1 MLVDFS
7 MKRTQLNINIDPNLL
22 KEIKFSARKAG
33 KSLVEYVNDF
43 FIKHLHNDP
52 SDDIEIRLSN
62 LENRLKFIEDNIGF
76 ARKHKKKFSNFT
88 PQEAAN
94 YNDFVKAIFEKEVKR
109 KKYNSTKDACNDLIS
124 HLNCFDKWNEK
135 CSLRLKEI
143 LFIDH
148 GDSLN
153 CDEMNSLKDS
163 QMCPSPLRTGIINW
177 INNSEKGKCSCSNS
191 NFPSEQIIRAKGAEL
206 ISDLDI

>member
-1 MLVDFS
+1 

-22 KEIKFSARKAG
+22 KEIKTSARKEG

-43 FIKHLHNDP
+43 LIKHLNNDA
-52 SDDIEIRLSN
+52 SDDLEIRLRN
-62 LENRLKFIEDNIGF
+62 HENRLKFIEKNMGLAI
-76 ARKHKKKFSNFT
+76 KQNKFSDFT

-94 YNDFVKAIFEKEVKR
+94 FNDFVKAIFEKEVKR
-109 KKYNSTKDACNDLIS
+109 KKYNSAKDAWNDLIS
-124 HLNCFDKWNEK
+124 HLNCFDKWNER

-148 GDSLN
+148 GESLN
-153 CDEMNSLKDS
+153 CDEMNFLKDS
-163 QMCPSPLRTGIINW
+163 EMCPSPLRTGIINW
-177 INNSEKGKCSCSNS
+177 ISNSEKGKCSCSNS

>member
-1 MLVDFS
+1 

-22 KEIKFSARKAG
+22 KEIKSSARKAG

-43 FIKHLHNDP
+43 FIKNLDNSAP
-52 SDDIEIRLSN
+52 VELEMRLSN
-62 LENRLKFIEDNIGF
+62 LEKRLKFIEEEMGLDIQRN
-76 ARKHKKKFSNFT
+76 KKFSDYT

-94 YNDFVKAIFEKEVKR
+94 FNDFVKAIFEKEVKK
-109 KKYNSTKDACNDLIS
+109 KKYNSSKDAWNDLIS
-124 HLNCFDKWNEK
+124 HLNCFDKWNER

-148 GDSLN
+148 GESLN
-153 CDEMNSLKDS
+153 CDEMNFLKDS
-163 QMCPSPLRTGIINW
+163 EMCPSPLRTGIINW

>member
-1 MLVDFS
+1 

-22 KEIKFSARKAG
+22 KEIKTSARKEG

-43 FIKHLHNDP
+43 FKKHLNNDA
-52 SDDIEIRLSN
+52 SDDVEIRLSN
-62 LENRLKFIEDNIGF
+62 HENRLMLIEENIGL
-76 ARKHKKKFSNFT
+76 AIKQKKKFPDFT

-94 YNDFVKAIFEKEVKR
+94 FNDFVKAIFQKEVKR

-148 GDSLN
+148 GDSLD

-163 QMCPSPLRTGIINW
+163 QICPSPLRTGIINW

>member
-1 MLVDFS
+1 

-22 KEIKFSARKAG
+22 KEIKTIARKEG
-33 KSLVEYVNDF
+33 KSLVEFVNDF
-43 FIKHLHNDP
+43 FKKNLNNDA
-52 SDDIEIRLSN
+52 SGDVEIRLN
-62 LENRLKFIEDNIGF
+62 NHENRLKLIEENIGL
-76 ARKHKKKFSNFT
+76 AIKQKKKLSNFT

-94 YNDFVKAIFEKEVKR
+94 FNDFVKAIFEKQVKR
-109 KKYNSTKDACNDLIS
+109 KKYNSTKDACDDLIS
-124 HLNCFDKWNEK
+124 HLNCFDKWNER

-143 LFIDH
+143 LFIDQ
-148 GDSLN
+148 GDSLD
-153 CDEMNSLKDS
+153 CAEMNSLKDS

-206 ISDLDI
+206 ISDIEI

>member
-1 MLVDFS
+1 

-22 KEIKFSARKAG
+22 KEIKTSARKEG

-43 FIKHLHNDP
+43 FIKHLNNDA
-52 SDDIEIRLSN
+52 SDDVEIRLSN
-62 LENRLKFIEDNIGF
+62 HENRLKFIEVNMGLAI
-76 ARKHKKKFSNFT
+76 KQKKKFSDFT

-94 YNDFVKAIFEKEVKR
+94 FNDFVKAIFEKQVKK
-109 KKYNSTKDACNDLIS
+109 KKYNSTKDACDDLIS
-124 HLNCFDKWNEK
+124 HLNCFDKWNER

-143 LFIDH
+143 LFIDQ
-148 GDSLN
+148 GDSLD
-153 CDEMNSLKDS
+153 CDEMNFLKDS

-191 NFPSEQIIRAKGAEL
+191 NFPSCLLYTSPSPRDVEESRIPSSA
-206 ISDLDI
+206 

>member
-1 MLVDFS
+1 

-22 KEIKFSARKAG
+22 KEIKTSARKEG

-43 FIKHLHNDP
+43 FKKHLNNDA
-52 SDDIEIRLSN
+52 SDDVEKRLSN
-62 LENRLKFIEDNIGF
+62 HENRLKLIEENIGL
-76 ARKHKKKFSNFT
+76 AIKQKKKFPDFT

-94 YNDFVKAIFEKEVKR
+94 FNDFVKAIFQKEVKR

-148 GDSLN
+148 GDSFD

-163 QMCPSPLRTGIINW
+163 QICPSPLRTGIINW

-206 ISDLDI
+206 ISDIEI

>member
-1 MLVDFS
+1 MS
-7 MKRTQLNINIDPNLL
+7 LL
-22 KEIKFSARKAG
+22 F
-33 KSLVEYVNDF
+33 KSY
-43 FIKHLHNDP
+43 
-52 SDDIEIRLSN
+52 SS
-62 LENRLKFIEDNIGF
+62 
-76 ARKHKKKFSNFT
+76 
-88 PQEAAN
+88 
-94 YNDFVKAIFEKEVKR
+94 
-109 KKYNSTKDACNDLIS
+109 
-124 HLNCFDKWNEK
+124 
-135 CSLRLKEI
+135 KEI

>member
-1 MLVDFS
+1 MGLA
-7 MKRTQLNINIDPNLL
+7 
-22 KEIKFSARKAG
+22 IKQ
-33 KSLVEYVNDF
+33 
-43 FIKHLHNDP
+43 
-52 SDDIEIRLSN
+52 
-62 LENRLKFIEDNIGF
+62 
-76 ARKHKKKFSNFT
+76 KKKFSDFT

-94 YNDFVKAIFEKEVKR
+94 FNDFVKAIFEKEVKR

-124 HLNCFDKWNEK
+124 HLNCFDKWNER

-177 INNSEKGKCSCSNS
+177 INNSEKGKCCCSDS

-206 ISDLDI
+206 ISDLDIGN

>member
-1 MLVDFS
+1 
-7 MKRTQLNINIDPNLL
+7 MKRTQLNVNIDPNLL
-22 KEIKFSARKAG
+22 QEIKTSARKAG

-43 FIKHLHNDP
+43 FIKNLDNSAP
-52 SDDIEIRLSN
+52 VELEMILSN
-62 LENRLKFIEDNIGF
+62 LEKRLKFIEEEMGLDIQRN
-76 ARKHKKKFSNFT
+76 KKFSDDT

-94 YNDFVKAIFEKEVKR
+94 FNDFVKAIFEKEVKK
-109 KKYNSTKDACNDLIS
+109 KKYNSSKDAWNDLIS
-124 HLNCFDKWNEK
+124 HLNCFDKWNER

>member
-1 MLVDFS
+1 

-22 KEIKFSARKAG
+22 KEIKTSARKEG

-43 FIKHLHNDP
+43 FKKHLNNDA
-52 SDDIEIRLSN
+52 SDDVEIRLSN
-62 LENRLKFIEDNIGF
+62 HENRLKLIEENIGL
-76 ARKHKKKFSNFT
+76 AIKQKKKFPDFT

-94 YNDFVKAIFEKEVKR
+94 FNDFVKAIFQKEVKR

-153 CDEMNSLKDS
+153 SDEMNSLQES

>member
-1 MLVDFS
+1 

-22 KEIKFSARKAG
+22 KEIKTSARKEG

-43 FIKHLHNDP
+43 FKKHLNNDA
-52 SDDIEIRLSN
+52 SDDVEIRLSN
-62 LENRLKFIEDNIGF
+62 HENRLNLIEENIGL
-76 ARKHKKKFSNFT
+76 AIKQKKNFPDFT

-94 YNDFVKAIFEKEVKR
+94 FNDFVKAIFQKEVKR

-124 HLNCFDKWNEK
+124 HLNCFDIWNEK

-148 GDSLN
+148 GDSLD
-153 CDEMNSLKDS
+153 CDEMNALKDS
-163 QMCPSPLRTGIINW
+163 QICPSPLRTGIINW
-177 INNSEKGKCSCSNS
+177 INNSEKGKCCCSNS